1 MATRLPSHLVPQ
13 ANDPQRL
20 IGLARHL
27 AAHGADT
34 LPDDF
39 RDARD
44 LAYYRSALRILG
56 WADHND
62 IPTQAASALLGE
74 DLKLRL
80 TFLAALE
87 ASELGRAWL
96 SHSGAATL
104 GEVDADGIEDML
116 EAITDLSA
124 STRARRASTLR
135 RWLSWCAGE
144 SSVRTQQDLFGRRER
159 ASEPARAWPDPTRF
173 PHNETS
179 PRVGPVVE
187 ADLARAGE
195 ALIVVGYASLDRI
208 IHLLAARDYGD
219 GAALRVLV
227 GNEPFAS
234 RRDLARLPSDR
245 LSDEVRDYW
254 LSRGISV
261 LQAGEVVTARDALL
275 RHPVEIRTAPTDRA
289 IHAKIYCTSAALT
302 LGSSNFTANGMGL
315 QAEANARFAPDDER
329 YHEARELAE
338 GLWDLG
344 IDYREGLLA
353 LLDQLVRA
361 VTWQEA
367 LARAAAE
374 VLEGAWARRYVP
386 ADEIDI
392 LEPPLW
398 PHQLQGISQAIWALH
413 NRGSVLV
420 ADATGSGKT
429 RMGAWLLRAAFDRQV
444 RAGQG
449 RRVQPVIVAP
459 PPIVRAW
466 REGLN
471 ECGLRWEVDSH
482 GPLSNT
488 SSEAH
493 ERLVRAIA
501 ETELLAVDEAHNFLN
516 SSHRTHRLRTHYADN
531 AVLFT
536 ATPINRGAADLL
548 SLVELLGPDNFPDTA
563 LETLQKLMRLRRGGA
578 VGGEETDR
586 EEIRQQIRAFMVRRT
601 RRELNRIVDERPD
614 AYQMQGRRAARYP
627 HHQAAYYDLP
637 SSDADLR
644 AAAQIVAL
652 ADQLKGVA
660 RLGTRLALPR
670 ALAIDGVTEEDYLR
684 RVVRSVGALARHMV
698 MDCLRSSRLALFEHI
713 HGTAAAIT
721 ALAPELGASVK
732 TPTGDT
738 LATLAGCAGH
748 PPEWGFADALREAA
762 PRWVYDPDAH
772 QVACEE
778 DIEIYRQIA
787 DLVAGMSDAREQAKL
802 DHLSALHARWGLV
815 IAYDAHLLSLALFE
829 SRLRAKRLPVSF
841 FSGEGGAG
849 AKRKAMAQLGLR
861 SGTDQ
866 MIALCTDAFSEGMNL
881 QKASVVVHLD
891 TPTVIRTAEQR
902 AGRVDRM
909 DSPHDQ
915 VEIWW
920 PRDPPGF
927 APRKKDLL
935 RERHEVVSDLIGA
948 NLQMPD
954 QDGSEALS
962 AEELAGAADLERE
975 DPRGLYD
982 AFRPVRALIEEGGL
996 VGPTIYQRMR
1006 TSQAEIVAAVSLVR
1020 SARPWGFFAVGG
1032 LDRIAPRWVYLDGPE
1047 ARPVLDLEV
1056 ISEQLRAHLGPQ
1068 TEAHPLDDAAGAVIE
1083 AFIARLRQSER
1094 ELLPE
1099 RRQRAL
1105 RLADRVLPE
1114 WTKAAFQRGDMPRV
1128 RLLQRIQ
1135 RLLATPPEEQEHP
1148 DARGV
1153 ADAWLHLIR
1162 PTQRRAKEEASR
1174 RRRLWKLDDLY
1185 APLIEA
1191 PVETALLER
1200 AFARI
1205 PMLVPVSGRVV
1216 AMIVGVPGS

>member
-1 MATRLPSHLVPQ
+1 MADKLPSHLVPQ
-13 ANDPQRL
+13 ASDPRRL

-27 AAHGADT
+27 ATHGADS
-34 LPDDF
+34 LPEDF

-56 WADHND
+56 WVDRGD
-62 IPTQAASALLGE
+62 VPTPAASALPSEEGR
-74 DLKLRL
+74 LRAA
-80 TFLAALE
+80 FLAALE
-87 ASELGRAWL
+87 GSALGQAWL
-96 SHSGAATL
+96 AHTGATTL
-104 GEVDADGIEDML
+104 AAADAGGIEEML
-116 EAITDLSA
+116 EATSELSA

-135 RWLSWCAGE
+135 RWLAWCGGTISA
-144 SSVRTQQDLFGRRER
+144 RTQQDLFGQRER
-159 ASEPARAWPDPTRF
+159 GAEPPRTWPDPARF
-173 PHNETS
+173 PHNEAS

-187 ADLARAGE
+187 ADLASGGE
-195 ALIVVGYASLDRI
+195 ALIVVGYASLDRV

-227 GNEPFAS
+227 GNEPFAA

-275 RHPVEIRTAPTDRA
+275 RHPVEVRTAPPVRS
-289 IHAKIYCTSAALT
+289 IHAKIYCTGAALT
-302 LGSSNFTANGMGL
+302 LGSSNYTANGMGL
-315 QAEANARFAPDDER
+315 QAEANARFDCEDAR

-338 GLWDLG
+338 GLWGLG
-344 IDYREGLLA
+344 VDYRDGLLA

-367 LARAAAE
+367 LARAVAE
-374 VLEGAWARRYVP
+374 VLEGDWARRYVP
-386 ADEIDI
+386 ADEIDQ

-398 PHQLQGISQAIWALH
+398 PHQIQGISQAIWALH

-429 RMGAWLLRAAFDRQV
+429 RTGAWLLRAAFDRQV

-449 RRVQPVIVAP
+449 RRVQPVVVAP

-466 REGLN
+466 RDGLN

-548 SLVELLGPDNFPDTA
+548 SLVELLGPDNFPDAA
-563 LETLQKLMRLRRGGA
+563 LETLQKLMRLRRGGT
-578 VGGEETDR
+578 VGGEEADR
-586 EEIRQQIRAFMVRRT
+586 EEIRQQIREFMVRRT
-601 RRELNRIVDERPD
+601 RRELNRIVDGRPD
-614 AYQMQGRRAARYP
+614 AYRMEGRRAARYP
-627 HHQAAYYDLP
+627 RHKAQYYELP

-644 AAAQIVAL
+644 AAAEIVAL

-670 ALAIDGVTEEDYLR
+670 TLAIDGVTEEDYLR

-698 MDCLRSSRLALFEHI
+698 LDCLRSSRLALYEHI
-713 HGTAAAIT
+713 HGTEAAVE

-738 LATLAGCAGH
+738 LGTLASCAGR
-748 PPEWGFADALREAA
+748 PPEWGLAEALREAA
-762 PRWVYDPDAH
+762 PPWVFEPEAH
-772 QVACEE
+772 RLACEE
-778 DIEIYRQIA
+778 DAGIYRQIA
-787 DLVAGMSDAREQAKL
+787 ERVAGMSDARELAKL
-802 DHLSALHARWGLV
+802 DHLAALHARCGLV

-829 SRLRAKRLPVSF
+829 SRLRAMRLPVSF
-841 FSGEGGAG
+841 FSGEGGAS
-849 AKRKAMAQLGLR
+849 AKRKAMSQLGLR
-861 SGTDQ
+861 SSTDR

-881 QKASVVVHLD
+881 QKAWVVVHLD

-954 QDGSEALS
+954 QDGGEALS
-962 AEELAGAADLERE
+962 AEELADAADLERE
-975 DPRGLYD
+975 DPRSMYD
-982 AFRPVRALIEEGGL
+982 AFRPVRALVEEGGL
-996 VGPTIYQRMR
+996 VGPTIYQQMR
-1006 TSQAEIVAAVSLVR
+1006 TSQAEIVAAVSLIR
-1020 SARPWGFFAVGG
+1020 SERPWGFFAVGG

-1047 ARPVLDLEV
+1047 ARPLLDLED
-1056 ISEQLRAHLGPQ
+1056 ISEQLHAHLGPA
-1068 TEAHPLDDAAGAVIE
+1068 TEPHPLDEAAGKVIE
-1083 AFIARLRQSER
+1083 AFIARLRQAER
-1094 ELLPE
+1094 ELLPQ

-1135 RLLATPPEEQEHP
+1135 RLLDPSQEEQEHP

-1153 ADAWLHLIR
+1153 ADAWLHVIR
-1162 PTQRRAKEEASR
+1162 PVQRRAKEEASR

-1191 PVETALLER
+1191 PVESAQLER